1 MAEARVSVNLDEFT
15 CPICLDL
22 LNDPVS
28 IPCGHSFCMS
38 CINTQWDT
46 EEHRGAYSCPMCKH
60 QFNPRPTLGRN
71 VMLAEMVKKLRK
83 THVPERTL
91 AGPEDVECDVCVG
104 RKYKAVKSCLVCL
117 ASYCE
122 IHFKLHNEL
131 NPGNTHKVTETGY
144 GLKDRIC
151 SEHNKPKEAVCCTE
165 NKCVCCECLVDECRG
180 HNTTTFRSYRFQQ
193 QGKVGNIQAQVL
205 QRTQAAEK
213 SMKNLK
219 QAKKSIK
226 SSAKTTPD
234 RSEKIFAELIR
245 SAEQRR
251 SEIRE
256 IIKATEEAEV
266 ERAEETLQCMKREVL
281 KLKKRENELVQLGHI
296 DDDFDFV
303 RECMTLFDFS
313 PFGDAPHV
321 IVNLSHFKEIQSSV
335 SELEIK
341 VKEFFQTGLHTK
353 STSVNRRH
361 MVQTSV
367 PILREDFLQYFCQ
380 LTADSSTAHTDLCL
394 SEGDRKIQFGC
405 TNQKPYRGLEIFGHC
420 AQALS
425 REALQERCYWEVEW
439 GGEQVYIAASYKR
452 MKQYQWASL
461 GFGHDDISWGLRCNS
476 SQFNFVHKSH
486 ETVIPGPVST
496 RIGVYLDHRG
506 GSLSFYS
513 ITDTMTLLHRVRTT
527 FTEPLH
533 AGFWVFEDSR
543 VKLCDR
549 NEKVLPQTSPT
560 VSNNILRGQQFKCNY
575 FRQLPVDPRTA
586 HNNLQLS
593 EGNRKVQFDDTK
605 PNSDCGPEV
614 FKWYAPALC
623 REALQERC
631 YWEVEWGGE
640 QVYIAASYRG
650 VERKTCCTFVGFGH
664 NDISW
669 SLCSNSSQ
677 LTFFYKSHETVIPHP
692 VSTRIG
698 VYLDHRGGSL
708 SFYSITDTMTL
719 LHRVRTT
726 FTEPLHAGFWVFKDS
741 RVKLCDRNKKVLP
754 QTSPTVSNNT
764 SHGLQFEIER
774 SNIYLGKAG

>member
-28 IPCGHSFCMS
+28 IPCGHSFCVS

-131 NPGNTHKVTETGY
+131 NPGNTHKVTETRY

-367 PILREDFLQYFCQ
+367 PILREDFLQYF
-380 LTADSSTAHTDLCL
+380 
-394 SEGDRKIQFGC
+394 
-405 TNQKPYRGLEIFGHC
+405 
-420 AQALS
+420 
-425 REALQERCYWEVEW
+425 
-439 GGEQVYIAASYKR
+439 
-452 MKQYQWASL
+452 
-461 GFGHDDISWGLRCNS
+461 
-476 SQFNFVHKSH
+476 
-486 ETVIPGPVST
+486 
-496 RIGVYLDHRG
+496 
-506 GSLSFYS
+506 
-513 ITDTMTLLHRVRTT
+513 
-527 FTEPLH
+527 
-533 AGFWVFEDSR
+533 
-543 VKLCDR
+543 
-549 NEKVLPQTSPT
+549 
-560 VSNNILRGQQFKCNY
+560 
-575 FRQLPVDPRTA
+575 RQLPVDPRTA